1 VKRGALLYFG
11 VLLGSTVGVTCCA
24 PSLLAQSNKQPVS
37 SLGKL
42 SGQVRDS
49 SGVPQLGA
57 TVAIL
62 SETAGA
68 AATCQFLTNTEG
80 VFNGEKLVP
89 GSYTVRVTLAGFLPF
104 LEKHIQISPN
114 LTTTVRIQLESMF
127 ASIEQL
133 RRPPAAGA
141 AEADDWKWVLRSA
154 PGLRPVLHWDDP
166 DPAGS
171 ITSSIVVERNVHRP
185 LGIVAL
191 TDGARRPGSISN
203 VAAAP
208 STAFAYDQKI
218 AGSNHIVFA
227 GQITPDEESPAGGIA
242 TVWLPTG
249 SAETGPSSTMVL
261 REAKLGTNGLTF
273 RGVRLDQSETLAL
286 GSRFLV
292 RAGGEYVLVGLG
304 TPASGLRARVKLE
317 TRVTSNWYAD
327 VIYAA
332 LPNGTTPNDALNA
345 ELQGMDAPGALTDAL
360 NQLDTFP
367 ALLLRGGR
375 PVLESG
381 RHAELA
387 AERKLGTH
395 GIFQMAAFHDDY
407 SHVALFGRGNSL
419 PPEEFFQDFF
429 SKGFAFDGGSSNDWG
444 GRVALREKLSD
455 DLELTAIYA
464 FSGAL
469 VPVAE
474 MDGGLREGLRTAQH
488 QSVATKI
495 TARIPQTRTH
505 LTAGYKWINDTA
517 LSRVDP
523 YGEAAY
529 QVSPYLNVGIRQPLP
544 KMLFGRW
551 EASAE
556 CDNLLAQG
564 YFSLN
569 TRDGQLLLV
578 PAFRSFRGGVSLQF

>member
-1 VKRGALLYFG
+1 
-11 VLLGSTVGVTCCA
+11 
-24 PSLLAQSNKQPVS
+24 
-37 SLGKL
+37 
-42 SGQVRDS
+42 
-49 SGVPQLGA
+49 
-57 TVAIL
+57 
-62 SETAGA
+62 
-68 AATCQFLTNTEG
+68 
-80 VFNGEKLVP
+80 
-89 GSYTVRVTLAGFLPF
+89 
-104 LEKHIQISPN
+104 
-114 LTTTVRIQLESMF
+114 MF

-133 RRPPAAGA
+133 RRPPTASA

-154 PGLRPVLHWDDP
+154 SGLRPVLQWNDP
-166 DPAGS
+166 DPSWS
-171 ITSSIVVERNVHRP
+171 IGSSIVIEQNVHRP

-218 AGSNHIVFA
+218 AGSNRIVFA

-286 GSRFLV
+286 GDRFLV

-304 TPASGLRARVKLE
+304 APASGLRARVKLE
-317 TRVTSNWYAD
+317 TRVTSHWFAD
-327 VIYAA
+327 AIYAA

-345 ELQGMDAPGALTDAL
+345 ELEGMDAPGALADAL

-367 ALLLRGGR
+367 ALLLRRGH

-381 RHAELA
+381 RHEELA
-387 AERKLGTH
+387 AERKLGTR
-395 GIFQMAAFHDDY
+395 GVFQMAAFHDDY

-429 SKGFAFDGGSSNDWG
+429 SKGFAYDGGSSSDWG

-474 MDGGLREGLRTAQH
+474 MDGGLREGLRTAQR

-495 TARIPQTRTH
+495 TARIPQTGTH

-544 KMLFGRW
+544 RMLFGRW

-556 CDNLLAQG
+556 CDNLFAQG

-569 TRDGQLLLV
+569 TRDGQILLV